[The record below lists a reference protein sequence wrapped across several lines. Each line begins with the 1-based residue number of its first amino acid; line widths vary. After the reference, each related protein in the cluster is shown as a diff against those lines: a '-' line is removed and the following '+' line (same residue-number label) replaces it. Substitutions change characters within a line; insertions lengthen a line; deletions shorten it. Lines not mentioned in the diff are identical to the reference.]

1 MIRYMLFQ
9 TADYFALLGLSL
21 AGFLLVPSTWR
32 WVVLLAA
39 SYWFYGNW
47 RPEYLALLLLSTA
60 IDYGCGLGM
69 MRWSGPMARRALLW
83 ISLACNLGILGYFK
97 YRVFLGGI
105 AGFSE
110 PEMAS
115 AGSVFA
121 DFVLPV
127 GLSFYTLQSM
137 GYTIDVYRGIR
148 TAERH
153 AGYFALYVAFFPQLV
168 AGPIER
174 STVLL
179 PQLRAFPAFDW
190 GRCRLGGQLILLGL
204 FKKLVVAD
212 CLGPVIARFYVD
224 PAAAAPGEAAMVG
237 LLGLPFVYMD
247 FSAYTDIALG
257 SALLFGVRLSE
268 NFRRPL
274 SAGSI
279 REFWLRWH
287 ITLSRWV
294 FDYFHRSAAQV
305 SANPWWRRFAL
316 LVTFTLIGLWH
327 GPAWTFVLFG
337 VYHGVIVLLENAA
350 AERRWHWPAGRAW
363 NALRVVRTQVLLAAS
378 SFLFLSPDLETT
390 GAAFTRLMALPLE
403 GPGHSVFWNSVD
415 LKIALVGMLLVWLLN
430 PLADRGY
437 TGRWLA
443 ATWRP
448 VRWAGYY
455 ACIFVTLAFQALDT
469 EPFVYFQF

>member
-1 MIRYMLFQ
+1 MLFQ
-9 TADYFALLGLSL
+9 TIDYLVLLGLSL
-21 AGFLLVPSTWR
+21 AGFFAVPQKWR
-32 WVVLLAA
+32 WAVLLGA
-39 SYWFYGNW
+39 SYWFYGSW
-47 RPEYLALLLLSTA
+47 RPEYLGLLLVSTA

-69 MRWSGPMARRALLW
+69 MRWSGRLPRRALLW
-83 ISLACNLGILGYFK
+83 TSVACNLGILAYFK
-97 YRVFLGGI
+97 YRIFLGGI
-105 AGFSE
+105 AGLTE
-110 PEMAS
+110 PELLS

-137 GYTIDVYRGIR
+137 GYTIDVHRGVR
-148 TAERH
+148 AAERH

-179 PQLRAFPAFDW
+179 PQLRAFHAFDW
-190 GRCRLGGQLILLGL
+190 DRCRLGGQLILLGL

-212 CLGPVIARFYVD
+212 SLAPAIAGFYAD
-224 PAAAAPGEAAMVG
+224 PAAASPGQAMVVG
-237 LLGLPFVYMD
+237 LLGLPYVYLD

-257 SALLFGVRLSE
+257 SALMFGIRLSE

-274 SAGSI
+274 SAGTI
-279 REFWLRWH
+279 RDFWLRWH

-294 FDYFHRSAAQV
+294 FDYFHRSAAEV
-305 SANPWWRRFAL
+305 SSSLWWRRIVL

-363 NALRVVRTQVLLAAS
+363 NALRIVRTQLLLAAS
-378 SFLFLSPDLETT
+378 SFLFLAPDLETT
-390 GAAFTRLMALPLE
+390 GAAFGRVAAIVVE
-403 GPGHSVFWNSVD
+403 GPGNPSLWLATVSTFA
-415 LKIALVGMLLVWLLN
+415 IAGMLAVWLLN

-437 TGRWLA
+437 TGRWLGTA
-443 ATWRP
+443 WRP
-448 VRWAGYY
+448 ARWAFYY
-455 ACIFVTLAFQALDT
+455 ACIFVTLAFQAPRT